1 HHLILIIC
9 SLCRYQHFLKFSSKS
24 VHSFLS
30 YFAHGQTDRQ
40 TNAECPSG
48 SDRCMAQRVT
58 TFTGKEKTKI
68 VVSKGY
74 APASLRLQGS
84 INLGRVK
91 AAFTTKCCTT
101 DLCNDQLAPGNILY
115 LPNGKKC
122 FGCDGTG
129 FCHRKLDC
137 PKTSTICLPHI
148 SSDQREE
155 LDSGFVKVRTK
166 GCITKDFCQKRQLAE
181 LSYKHIKRMTCCQGD
196 YCNRADST
204 GSSLLL
210 LVVTG
215 FSLVIFS

>member
-1 HHLILIIC
+1 
-9 SLCRYQHFLKFSSKS
+9 
-24 VHSFLS
+24 
-30 YFAHGQTDRQ
+30 A
-40 TNAECPSG
+40 
-48 SDRCMAQRVT
+48 
-58 TFTGKEKTKI
+58 GKEKTKI

-101 DLCNDQLAPGNILY
+101 DLCNDQLKSASPSEQCV
-115 LPNGKKC
+115 PNGKKC

-137 PKTSTICLPHI
+137 VDDEDHCFTYTGKQPKTSTIL
-148 SSDQREE
+148 
-155 LDSGFVKVRTK
+155 RTK

>member
-1 HHLILIIC
+1 TLKCYDCEDISTENC
-9 SLCRYQHFLKFSSKS
+9 S
-24 VHSFLS
+24 
-30 YFAHGQTDRQ
+30 D
-40 TNAECPSG
+40 NALQRECPSG

-101 DLCNDQLAPGNILY
+101 DLCNDQLAPEFVEPR
-115 LPNGKKC
+115 PNGKKC

-137 PKTSTICLPHI
+137 VDDEDHC
-148 SSDQREE
+148 
-155 LDSGFVKVRTK
+155 FVKVRTK